1 MKTLIASTSRTAL
14 LALALAAP
22 VVAPIH
28 AVAQDAQVEGEA
40 GTDPLLVPENGEAGA
55 EADTTADPMAPEG
68 DDVAQDGE
76 MAEPMTDGDADMA
89 EGAETPD
96 PMADPMA
103 TEGTEMAEGEEPAKP
118 VEGQITMQ
126 DQDTILAEDLIG
138 APVYNGED
146 EKVGDINDLIIA
158 LGGNV
163 EGVVIGVGG
172 FLGLGEKDVAIE
184 MAQLEVATAEGDV
197 QRLVTSASRAD
208 LESAP
213 EFVTAQEQAREAESL
228 QMQSDTTGGATIPV
242 E

>member
-22 VVAPIH
+22 VVAPLH
-28 AVAQDAQVEGEA
+28 AVAQEAQIGEEST
-40 GTDPLLVPENGEAGA
+40 TDPLMAPEGAETGA
-55 EADTTADPMAPEG
+55 EADGMADPMAPEG
-68 DDVAQDGE
+68 AEVAEDG
-76 MAEPMTDGDADMA
+76 A
-89 EGAETPD
+89 PD

-103 TEGTEMAEGEEPAKP
+103 TDQGSQMAETEEPAKP

-126 DQDTILAEDLIG
+126 DQNTILAEDLLG

-172 FLGLGEKDVAIE
+172 FLGMGEKDVAIE
-184 MAQLEVATAEGDV
+184 MAQLDVASSDGDV

-213 EFVTAQEQAREAESL
+213 EFVTAQQQAQEAEALRMESE
-228 QMQSDTTGGATIPV
+228 TTGGGAEIPV

>member
-14 LALALAAP
+14 IALALAAP
-22 VVAPIH
+22 VMTPVH
-28 AVAQDAQVEGEA
+28 AIAQDTEMKEDGT
-40 GTDPLLVPENGEAGA
+40 TDPLLAPKAGAEVDA
-55 EADTTADPMAPEG
+55 EADTSADPLAPEG
-68 DDVAQDGE
+68 ADVAQDGAPE
-76 MAEPMTDGDADMA
+76 GMA
-89 EGAETPD
+89 D

-103 TEGTEMAEGEEPAKP
+103 PVGAETEMAEGEPEAQA
-118 VEGQITMQ
+118 VEGQITLQ
-126 DQDTILAEDLIG
+126 DQDTILAEDLLG
-138 APVYNGED
+138 APVYNNED

-158 LGGNV
+158 LSGNV

-184 MAQLEVATAEGDV
+184 MAQLQVATSEGDV

-213 EFVTAQEQAREAESL
+213 EFVTAQEQAREAEAL
-228 QMQSDTTGGATIPV
+228 KMQSETTGGTEIPV

>member
-40 GTDPLLVPENGEAGA
+40 GTDPLLVPEGGDTGA
-55 EADTTADPMAPEG
+55 EMTTDPMAP
-68 DDVAQDGE
+68 
-76 MAEPMTDGDADMA
+76 TDGDVA
-89 EGAETPD
+89 EAPGTPD

-103 TEGTEMAEGEEPAKP
+103 TEGTDVAEAEEAPKP

-126 DQDTILAEDLIG
+126 DKDSILAADLIG
-138 APVYNGED
+138 APVYNGQD

-184 MAQLEVATAEGDV
+184 MAQLDVATSEGDV

-213 EFVTAQEQAREAESL
+213 EFVTAQEQAREAEAL

>member
-14 LALALAAP
+14 IALALAAP
-22 VVAPIH
+22 VMTPVH
-28 AVAQDAQVEGEA
+28 AIAQDTEMKEDGT
-40 GTDPLLVPENGEAGA
+40 TDPLLAPKAGA
-55 EADTTADPMAPEG
+55 EVD
-68 DDVAQDGE
+68 
-76 MAEPMTDGDADMA
+76 AEA
-89 EGAETPD
+89 D

-103 TEGTEMAEGEEPAKP
+103 PVGAETEMAEGEPEAQA
-118 VEGQITMQ
+118 VEGQITLQ
-126 DQDTILAEDLIG
+126 DQDTILAEDLLG
-138 APVYNGED
+138 APVYNNED

-158 LGGNV
+158 LSGNV

-184 MAQLEVATAEGDV
+184 MAQLQVATSEGDV

-213 EFVTAQEQAREAESL
+213 EFVTAQEQAREAEAL
-228 QMQSDTTGGATIPV
+228 KMQSETTGGTEIPV